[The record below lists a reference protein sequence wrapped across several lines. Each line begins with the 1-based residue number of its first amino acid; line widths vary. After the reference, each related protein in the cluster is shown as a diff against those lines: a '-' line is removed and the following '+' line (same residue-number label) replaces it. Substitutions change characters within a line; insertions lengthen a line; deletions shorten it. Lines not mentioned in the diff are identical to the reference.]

1 LQVIITDGCLHD
13 YQETKNVLV
22 KMSKLP
28 VSIIIVGLGD
38 ADFKNLEVLDAD
50 KDVLCNAHGEPAI
63 RDIVQFVEYKNFE
76 EMSAVAVTEELLAE
90 IPD

>member
-1 LQVIITDGCLHD
+1 
-13 YQETKNVLV
+13 VLV

-28 VSIIIVGLGD
+28 VSIIIVCLGD
-38 ADFKNLEVLDAD
+38 ADFTNLEVLDAD
-50 KDVLCNAHGEPAI
+50 KAVLCNAQGEPAI
-63 RDIVQFVEYKNFE
+63 RDIVQFVEYKDFE